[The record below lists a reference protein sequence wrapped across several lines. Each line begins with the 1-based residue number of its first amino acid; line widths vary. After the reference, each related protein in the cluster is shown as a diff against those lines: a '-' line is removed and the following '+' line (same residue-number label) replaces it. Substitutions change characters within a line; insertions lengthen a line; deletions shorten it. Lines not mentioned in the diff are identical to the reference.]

1 MPFATLSFPYFPNNK
16 SVALLIRSFCL
27 ILALLP
33 GGCTN
38 LIFQPSRQ
46 YFITP
51 DAIGLAYEDIYLK
64 AGDGVMLHGWRLYS
78 DRPASGTV
86 LFFHGNGENI
96 STHMANVYW
105 LVSEGYDVL
114 LFDYRGYGESQGEPD
129 LDLIVQDAQDMIG
142 YAVAHVDAG
151 PGPVVI
157 GHSFGASLSIYAVA
171 HSRYK
176 DRIRA
181 LVSIAAFSDYHDV
194 AQDALARSWLFWL
207 FQWPLSFTIDDSY
220 SPLES
225 VAGVSPVPLLLMH
238 SKQDEIIDYYHAL
251 ALFDA
256 AAEPKQLITVT
267 GDHNH
272 IFNLQSNR
280 ALLLGYLRGLNKTA
294 EAQRR

>member
-1 MPFATLSFPYFPNNK
+1 MQVSPI
-16 SVALLIRSFCL
+16 IRSTCL
-27 ILALLP
+27 IFVILL

-38 LIFQPSRQ
+38 LIFQPTRHIV
-46 YFITP
+46 ITP
-51 DAIGLAYEDIYLK
+51 DAISVEYEDVYLK
-64 AGDGVMLHGWRLYS
+64 ANDGVMLHGWRLYS
-78 DRPASGTV
+78 DRPATGTI

-105 LVSEGYDVL
+105 LVDKGYDVL
-114 LFDYRGYGESQGEPD
+114 LFDYRGYGKSQGTPD

-142 YAVAHVDAG
+142 YAVAHTQADAEL
-151 PGPVVI
+151 VVM

-176 DRIRA
+176 SRISA

-225 VAGVSPVPLLLMH
+225 VADVSPVPLLLMH
-238 SKQDEIIDYYHAL
+238 SRSDEMIDYYHVQ

-256 AAEPKQLITVT
+256 AVEPKKLITIT

-272 IFNLQSNR
+272 VFNLQSNR
-280 ALLLGYLRGLNKTA
+280 ELLLGYLRVLKKTA
-294 EAQRR
+294 EARRR

>member
-1 MPFATLSFPYFPNNK
+1 MAIAPFSFLHRISSMLVIK
-16 SVALLIRSFCL
+16 STCL
-27 ILALLP
+27 IFVFLL

-38 LIFQPSRQ
+38 LIFQPTRQ
-46 YFITP
+46 FVITP
-51 DAIGLAYEDIYLK
+51 DAIGVAYEDIHLK
-64 AGDGVMLHGWRLYS
+64 ADDGVMLHGWRLYS
-78 DRPASGTV
+78 DKPASGTI

-105 LVSEGYDVL
+105 LVDEGYDVL
-114 LFDYRGYGESQGEPD
+114 MFDYRGYGKSQGLPD
-129 LDLIVQDAQDMIG
+129 LDLIVKDAQGMIG
-142 YAVAHVDAG
+142 YAVEHSSAG
-151 PGPVVI
+151 TGPIII

-181 LVSIAAFSDYHDV
+181 LVSIAAFSDYHEV
-194 AQDALARSWLFWL
+194 AQDVLSRNWLFWL

-225 VAGVSPVPLLLMH
+225 VAEVSPVPLLLMH
-238 SKQDEIIDYYHAL
+238 SRQDEMIDYHHVM

-256 AAEPKQLITVT
+256 AAEPKTLITVT

-272 IFNLQSNR
+272 VFNLQSNR
-280 ALLLGYLRGLNKTA
+280 KLLMGYLRGLKKTA
-294 EAQRR
+294 AQRR